1 MLLGVFNM
9 KIEDLNLEIEK
20 LGRCSVLS
28 PMTKGQFVSDGD
40 RVLYHATLKEAETCI
55 DAGMSLPS
63 FEMAGPRENIYF
75 DPSKLKCGIVTCGG
89 ICPGLND
96 VIRAIVLSLHYHYQ
110 VNTVFGFRYGYEG
123 ISSKYRHVPLEL
135 NPKIVEDIHEKGGTI
150 LGSSRGPQDVLD
162 MVDTLERMNIRLL
175 FAIGGDGTLRGA
187 QAISEE
193 IGRRKLK
200 IGVVGIPK
208 TIDNDI
214 SYVDQSFGFETA
226 VSASRSCIYAAHVE
240 AKGARNGLGLVK
252 LMGRESGF
260 IAAYATLATSDVNFC
275 LVPETSFTLER
286 FLPVLKE
293 KINMSTHSVIVVAE
307 GAGQDLLNR
316 DGDRDA
322 SGNLR
327 FGDIGLFL
335 RDEIRAYFKREG
347 VELHLKYIDPS
358 YVIRSVPANP
368 KDSVFCLLLGH
379 NAVHA
384 GMAGRTNMVVGYW
397 DSEYTH
403 VPIPMAVSERKRI
416 DPDGRLWSS
425 VVESTGQPRD
435 LAGPCVTDVN
445 VCAGA

>member
-1 MLLGVFNM
+1 M
-9 KIEDLNLEIEK
+9 ETDDLDFEIER
-20 LGRCSVLS
+20 LGKCRIPSPLGAEQSVE
-28 PMTKGQFVSDGD
+28 DGD
-40 RVLYHATLKEAETCI
+40 RVLYNATLKGAKVNI
-55 DAGMSLPS
+55 QAGKTLPS
-63 FEMAGPRENIYF
+63 FEMAGPKEKIYF

-96 VIRAIVLSLHYHYQ
+96 VIRAIVLSLYHHYQ
-110 VNTVFGFRYGYEG
+110 VNTVFGFRYGFEG
-123 ISSKYRHVPLEL
+123 ISSRYRHVPLEL
-135 NPKIVEDIHEKGGTI
+135 NPKIVGDIHEKGGTI
-150 LGSSRGPQDVLD
+150 LGSSRGPQDVSD

-175 FAIGGDGTLRGA
+175 FTIGGDGTLRGA

-193 IGRRKLK
+193 IARRGLK

-214 SYVDQSFGFETA
+214 SFVDQSFGFETA
-226 VSASRSCIYAAHVE
+226 VSAARPCIYAAHVE
-240 AKGARNGLGLVK
+240 AKGARNGVGLVK

-260 IAAYATLATSDVNFC
+260 ISAHATLATSDVNFC
-275 LVPETSFTLER
+275 LVPEVPFTLEG
-286 FLPVLKE
+286 FLPVLKARLE
-293 KINMSTHSVIVVAE
+293 RSSHSVIVVAE
-307 GAGQDLLNR
+307 GAGQDLLKSGS
-316 DGDRDA
+316 DCDA

-327 FGDIGLFL
+327 FGDIGFFL

-347 VELHLKYIDPS
+347 VEMQLKYIDPS

-384 GMAGRTNMVVGYW
+384 GMAGRTNMLVGYW

-416 DPDGRLWSS
+416 DPNGRLWSS

-435 LAGPCVTDVN
+435 LVGSSGTGES
-445 VCAGA
+445 VCKSVI